1 MLVVD
6 VTSKSDP
13 SPDSLLEQLLS
24 RYAANLPAHLDE
36 LRAAMTEAADSPP
49 DAAAVTAAVF
59 LAHRLAGTAGTLGFP
74 DEAEL
79 GANCERVLR
88 AYQAEGAPLPEWRA
102 LLAHTRLGRAGRT
115 EQRPSSLGDLASDTV
130 SPDTGSPDTGSP
142 DTISEVSSRVLVID
156 DDKDFLTII
165 AEMLRQSGYVP
176 ITTTETADLAN
187 LIEYARP
194 NLILLD
200 VDMPGMDGFE
210 ACRSI
215 RAYGRWSDI
224 PIVFL
229 TAMSTP
235 KDRIAAFQAG
245 GDDYINKPVV
255 ADELRARVD
264 VRVDRARMARERQ
277 SLLEQTE
284 QQRDSLLSLLD
295 QLRIGTLL
303 LDADGCVEFA
313 SHYCGSIGLDPKTA
327 IGRHWEDFLPL
338 DRDDRVRLT
347 EQIGLDLE
355 DRARLQLAWT
365 IEDRRYVVECEVRDA
380 PGKDRR
386 RIVCLTDVSEL
397 RRLQQEIE
405 TSRFGKIQGK
415 SAPMQELYRII
426 NDVARGD
433 WSVLIEGDTGVGKE
447 LVAHSLH
454 ESSPRKNGPFIA
466 VNAAGLSESLL
477 ASQLFGHRKGSFTG
491 AVSDQEGFFEA
502 ASGGTLFLDEIGDL
516 PMSMQASLLRV
527 LQEKEVVRVGE
538 TRPRKVDTRILAAT
552 HKDLTSEVREGRFR
566 KDLLYRLRVARVY
579 VPALRER
586 AADIPLLAE
595 SFIAQSFSISGKAP
609 PRLGPE
615 ATQCLLAYD
624 WPGNVRELK
633 AAIDYAVIHCRG
645 ERIDPAD
652 LPPEIGQAA
661 TEAPSRPRSELLLEP
676 ALPPETGDERSR
688 LLAALDQAGGNRT
701 RAAKLLGVSRATF
714 YRRLETLGIPT
725 GQ

>member
-1 MLVVD
+1 
-6 VTSKSDP
+6 VTSTA
-13 SPDSLLEQLLS
+13 DSAYRSSLEQLRS
-24 RYAANLPAHLDE
+24 RYAADLPARLE
-36 LRAAMTEAADSPP
+36 ALREAMTEAAVSAPH
-49 DAAAVTAAVF
+49 ASVVTDAVF
-59 LAHRLAGTAGTLGFP
+59 LAHRLAGTAGTYGFR
-74 DEAEL
+74 DAAAL
-79 GANCERVLR
+79 GAHCERALR
-88 AYQAEGAPLPEWRA
+88 SYQTEGIALPEWHD
-102 LLAHTRLGRAGRT
+102 LLAQSMLACAVPPEQSHT
-115 EQRPSSLGDLASDTV
+115 SLGAAAPV
-130 SPDTGSPDTGSP
+130 TGSSDIDPEVTG
-142 DTISEVSSRVLVID
+142 RVLVID
-156 DDKDFLTII
+156 DDIDFLAII
-165 AEMLRQSGYVP
+165 AEILRESRYIA
-176 ITTTETADLAN
+176 ITATETADLAN

-194 NLILLD
+194 DLILLD
-200 VDMPGMDGFE
+200 VDMPTMDGFE
-210 ACRSI
+210 VCRSI

-229 TAMSTP
+229 TARSTP
-235 KDRIAAFQAG
+235 EDRIAAFQAG
-245 GDDYINKPVV
+245 GDDFINKPIV

-264 VRVDRARMARERQ
+264 VRVDRARMAQERQ
-277 SLLEQTE
+277 SLLKQTE
-284 QQRDSLLSLLD
+284 KQRDSLLSLLD

-303 LDADGCVEFA
+303 LDAEGCVEFV
-313 SHYCGSIGLDPKTA
+313 SSYCGSIGLDPDTA
-327 IGRHWEDFLPL
+327 VGRHWEELLPL
-338 DRDDRVRLT
+338 DRDCRVRLG

-365 IEDRRYVVECEVRDA
+365 IEGRRYVVECEVRDA

-386 RIVCLTDVSEL
+386 PIVCLTDVSEL

-405 TSRFGKIQGK
+405 TSRYGKMLGK
-415 SAPMQELYRII
+415 SAPMQELYRLID
-426 NDVARGD
+426 DVARGD
-433 WSVLIEGDTGVGKE
+433 WNVLIEGDTGVGKE

-454 ESSPRKNGPFIA
+454 EASPRKNGPFIA

-516 PMSMQASLLRV
+516 PMTMQASLLRV

-566 KDLLYRLRVARVY
+566 QDLLYRLRVARVY

-595 SFIAQSFSISGKAP
+595 SFLAQSFSISGKAR

-615 ATQCLLAYD
+615 ATQCLTAYD

-652 LPPEIGQAA
+652 LPPEIGGAA
-661 TEAPSRPRSELLLEP
+661 TAASSRTRSELHPQPTLLPEP
-676 ALPPETGDERSR
+676 GDERTR

-701 RAAKLLGVSRATF
+701 RAAKLLGISRATF
-714 YRRLETLGIPT
+714 YRRLKALGIPT
-725 GQ
+725 DQ